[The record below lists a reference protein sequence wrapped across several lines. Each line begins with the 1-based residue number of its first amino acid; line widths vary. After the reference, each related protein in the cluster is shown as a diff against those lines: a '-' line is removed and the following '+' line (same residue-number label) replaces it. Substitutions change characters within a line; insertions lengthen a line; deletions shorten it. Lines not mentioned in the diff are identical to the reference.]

1 LRAHARRV
9 SISIGVIVALLV
21 PAAAHAEWRQFHN
34 TASRRGLTNHSGIT
48 RTESKHLGVAWNMST
63 GGTVKSSPVI
73 ANGILYIGS
82 DDGKLW
88 AINASTGAE
97 VWSAS
102 TGDSIRSSPAVVG
115 GIVYIGSNDGKV
127 YAFDASNGNSVWT
140 TTLGGWVTAAP
151 LVVGGRVFIGTR
163 GGFFYSLDAD
173 TGDVKW
179 SHQIWDVWGSAAYK
193 GGLVYVGS
201 DQYKLYA
208 YHSTS
213 GKLKWSKT
221 LDGRVRG
228 VPSIS
233 GGSVFVGDDEG
244 FVSAFDRTSG
254 HLRWSTRAAAASTN
268 TIVRSAPAIG
278 RGLVFVDTGET
289 TPMDGHV
296 VAFAVH
302 SGKEIWRSHMADYA
316 TSSPALANGVL
327 YVGSYDT
334 RLYAYDADNG
344 KELWTSGWGTLDGGV
359 SSSPALSGSRVYVGV
374 GDGSVYAFEP

>member
-1 LRAHARRV
+1 MHARRV
-9 SISIGVIVALLV
+9 SISVIALVAMLV
-21 PAAAHAEWRQFHN
+21 PAGAHADWRQFHN
-34 TASRRGLTNHSGIT
+34 TADRRGLTSHSGIK
-48 RTESKHLGVAWNMST
+48 RSDVKHLGSVWHTDT
-63 GGTVKSSPVI
+63 GGTVKSSPAI
-73 ANGILYIGS
+73 ANGVLYIGS

-88 AINASTGAE
+88 ALDAGNGNE
-97 VWSAS
+97 VWSQS
-102 TGDSIRSSPAVVG
+102 TGDAIRSSPAVVDG
-115 GIVYIGSNDGKV
+115 VVYVGSNDGKV
-127 YAFDASNGNSVWT
+127 YAFDAVNGDTVWT
-140 TTLGGWVTAAP
+140 TTLGGWITAAP
-151 LVVGGRVFIGTR
+151 LVVDGRVFIGTR

-173 TGDVKW
+173 TGSIEW
-179 SHQIWDVWGSAAYK
+179 SHQIWDVWASAAYK

-208 YHSTS
+208 YHSNS

-228 VPSIS
+228 GPSIS
-233 GGSVFVGDDEG
+233 GGSVFVGDDDG
-244 FVSAFDRTSG
+244 NVSSFNRKTG
-254 HLRWSTRAAAASTN
+254 HLRWSSRAAPTSTN
-268 TIVRSAPAIG
+268 PIVRSAPAIG
-278 RGLVFVDTGET
+278 RGLVYVDTGET

-296 VAFAVH
+296 VAFGVH

-359 SSSPALSGSRVYVGV
+359 SSSPALSGSKVYVGV
-374 GDGSVYAFEP
+374 GDGAVYAFGR